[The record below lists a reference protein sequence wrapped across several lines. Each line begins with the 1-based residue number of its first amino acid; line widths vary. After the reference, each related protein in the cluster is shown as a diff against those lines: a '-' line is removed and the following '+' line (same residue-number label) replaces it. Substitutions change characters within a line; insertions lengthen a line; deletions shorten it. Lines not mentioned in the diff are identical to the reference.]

1 MAYVIAEPC
10 HGQRCAACYAV
21 CPAEAI
27 GGGYHDPQMY
37 IDPDRCI
44 ECGLCQEACP
54 SGAVFLEED
63 LPEAWAEYAR
73 LNREHFRPP
82 TA

>member
-1 MAYVIAEPC
+1 VAYVIAEPC
-10 HGQRCAACYAV
+10 RSQRCAACYAA

-27 GGGYHDPQMY
+27 GGDYHDEQMY
-37 IDPDRCI
+37 IDPNRCI

-54 SGAVFLEED
+54 SGAIFLEED

-73 LNREHFRPP
+73 LNREYFRQS
-82 TA
+82 TT

>member
-1 MAYVIAEPC
+1 
-10 HGQRCAACYAV
+10 
-21 CPAEAI
+21 
-27 GGGYHDPQMY
+27 MY

>member
-10 HGQRCAACYAV
+10 RSQRCAACYAV

-27 GGGYHDPQMY
+27 SGDYHDEQMY

-44 ECGLCQEACP
+44 DCGLCQEACP
-54 SGAVFLEED
+54 SGAIFLEDD

-73 LNREHFRPP
+73 LNREYFRRNS
-82 TA
+82 A